1 MTFLEVAEVVGDRSG
16 RAGRYVV
23 ARRDLQA
30 GEQVGRVAKVRH
42 YLVVVS
48 KLPAGAKERLP
59 TGADQVL

>member
-1 MTFLEVAEVVGDRSG
+1 MTFLEVAKVVGDRSG

-42 YLVVVS
+42 YLVVGS
-48 KLPAGAKERLP
+48 YLTGGAKQRLP
-59 TGADQVL
+59 KGADQVL

>member
-1 MTFLEVAEVVGDRSG
+1 MTFLEVAKVVGERSG

-42 YLVVVS
+42 YVF
-48 KLPAGAKERLP
+48 GGWE
-59 TGADQVL
+59 